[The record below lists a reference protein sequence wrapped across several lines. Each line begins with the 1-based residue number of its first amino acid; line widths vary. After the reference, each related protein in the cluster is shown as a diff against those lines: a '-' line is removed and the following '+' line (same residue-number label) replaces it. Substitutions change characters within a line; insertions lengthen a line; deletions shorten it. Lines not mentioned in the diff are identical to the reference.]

1 MRFLQSTNFAS
12 KRVIALILVFLMS
25 SGTAVAV
32 SSPASASTPGTYS
45 ITVKEKVGEVI
56 SVKPGVAVKA
66 CFIGTTNQ
74 WECVDASNSDA
85 QGIAVVSG
93 VTLAN
98 SSGYINFTAGGP
110 STSFSEAWGSVS
122 IINGVVSWSSD
133 LVLQP
138 TTWVEK
144 TVTAKYAV
152 SNKAVTN
159 AQIQLSKDENGWTR
173 TLWSTT
179 NAQGTATFKLD
190 TNLWGTA
197 VATVKLDEVLG
208 LHSSDSETLNFS
220 ATPPTHSAELVV
232 DALYTPGNF
241 TVDLKEKISGVDT
254 AVQNVTVNACHSGS
268 GNWDCSLTAVTNSQ
282 GIATFTGIS
291 LPGGTGYVSFYAGGP
306 GTTYSKTWSGQYV
319 VDGVPQWRPYPMYMT
334 STTWMETK
342 VTAVRAGTLA
352 ALKNAQV
359 KLSTTEQGWT
369 RTEYVTTNNLGE
381 ATIQLDANH
390 WGGNRVVT
398 AQIESW
404 SGFSSDPTI
413 VEKTVL
419 NGVTTAAVRLVTTSL
434 SYSLS
439 GTITDSNGQPFA
451 SKEICVSY
459 SSNQKS
465 SRIDVV
471 TSRTG
476 YYSLD
481 DVTGASVY
489 VYPGSCNSSEYGT
502 YDWMSPYYY
511 PSNKPAT
518 ATHNFQFTKTG
529 VTLRVT
535 DTNGQPAAFVPVQLK
550 DSFTYT
556 RSAVTDQFG
565 VATFTGLSPTTS
577 YTAAY
582 KRDQWHSDPLRF
594 ADKENST
601 TVSPGA
607 SNRMANETLVL
618 SRLPGA
624 IETPVTVSGRL
635 VGINGNA
642 ISNGTVQVGIYD
654 YSGNT
659 WSNINATARTDS
671 QGRFS
676 ISNLPHGSVNLSIS
690 ANGFRSSYTNFETSP
705 SSGNSYN
712 RGDFQ
717 MRTEIRGNFSY
728 SGVLRDSKG
737 APIPDMV
744 LVMNLPSGKSVQV
757 ETDPSGGFTFEN
769 LTSGW
774 HGIYAQSWYE
784 DYEWNY
790 WNVNLT
796 GTVLDASLTLT
807 SRESFTANAT
817 ASISGNVSEYL
828 DVRGPGSKVPVS
840 GACVYAYSWDG
851 GMGGGRAST
860 DANGNWTITG
870 LVDGEE
876 YWYYIQD
883 SCTYVPN
890 APVRFD
896 YQNKYEYPMSETKLT
911 AKNSGGVPGELLLKE
926 ISRSGTGSVSGRV
939 KDAEDYSNLAGVSV
953 SISRARGGIVVEP
966 VVTDSRG
973 EYSFQNLP
981 EGDYYLQIGD
991 FDQEATYNASWMS
1004 VEVGTDANRVNAL
1017 LTKASSSTL
1026 SGSVSGRVY
1035 DEFGKPHGS
1044 GAVNIWGA
1052 EDNAHYGW
1060 TFTDNSGDFTVKDL
1074 PVGVNLI
1081 VSILPQW
1088 QELAEFFTE
1097 ITITTGNSYVVNRVD
1112 LKTAA
1117 TISGAVSGLPTGE
1130 NAPSVNLYAELINKD
1145 NERILQ
1151 TTYVDPDT
1159 GQYVFN
1165 RVPEG
1170 TFVVRFTQ
1178 NPFNSGWD
1186 DGGYFAGGSEAEV
1199 TSVKPVYWNR
1209 TKFGTTDFNS
1219 AREIEINA
1227 GDTRRSINVEVS
1239 TGSKL
1244 VGTLS
1249 VATPD
1254 GTSLLTGTREVYV
1267 TAYQKRSNGNWLPV
1281 ATSYISGA
1289 TQSTFLIAGL
1299 AEGSYKLE
1307 FYDFRKGNN
1316 SLSTSYN
1323 GGASSLDDAPEIIV
1337 GAGQRVQA
1345 NHTMTIAPPEKSAQA
1360 FDLDDLGAEKLAEL
1374 KDEIVLNAEAAPGSE
1389 LEIFVGT
1396 EFAGE
1401 FVSAFA
1407 NSTPV
1412 VLGDWKQV
1420 NSQGYIKVKIPTTL
1434 PAGSH
1439 RIAVQDSRSVVFGW
1453 APITITAT
1461 ATAAVAA
1468 QPAAQPAAAKAKPKS
1483 SKAVVEAE
1491 PEEAEQNPA
1500 TTEEAVA
1507 APAATDSSGDWLLP
1521 LAGGFLLIAAVGT
1534 AWALRTRRVG
1544 IRRK

>member
-1 MRFLQSTNFAS
+1 
-12 KRVIALILVFLMS
+12 
-25 SGTAVAV
+25 
-32 SSPASASTPGTYS
+32 
-45 ITVKEKVGEVI
+45 
-56 SVKPGVAVKA
+56 
-66 CFIGTTNQ
+66 
-74 WECVDASNSDA
+74 
-85 QGIAVVSG
+85 
-93 VTLAN
+93 
-98 SSGYINFTAGGP
+98 
-110 STSFSEAWGSVS
+110 
-122 IINGVVSWSSD
+122 
-133 LVLQP
+133 
-138 TTWVEK
+138 
-144 TVTAKYAV
+144 
-152 SNKAVTN
+152 
-159 AQIQLSKDENGWTR
+159 
-173 TLWSTT
+173 
-179 NAQGTATFKLD
+179 
-190 TNLWGTA
+190 
-197 VATVKLDEVLG
+197 
-208 LHSSDSETLNFS
+208 
-220 ATPPTHSAELVV
+220 
-232 DALYTPGNF
+232 
-241 TVDLKEKISGVDT
+241 
-254 AVQNVTVNACHSGS
+254 
-268 GNWDCSLTAVTNSQ
+268 
-282 GIATFTGIS
+282 
-291 LPGGTGYVSFYAGGP
+291 
-306 GTTYSKTWSGQYV
+306 
-319 VDGVPQWRPYPMYMT
+319 
-334 STTWMETK
+334 
-342 VTAVRAGTLA
+342 
-352 ALKNAQV
+352 
-359 KLSTTEQGWT
+359 
-369 RTEYVTTNNLGE
+369 
-381 ATIQLDANH
+381 
-390 WGGNRVVT
+390 
-398 AQIESW
+398 
-404 SGFSSDPTI
+404 
-413 VEKTVL
+413 
-419 NGVTTAAVRLVTTSL
+419 
-434 SYSLS
+434 
-439 GTITDSNGQPFA
+439 
-451 SKEICVSY
+451 
-459 SSNQKS
+459 
-465 SRIDVV
+465 
-471 TSRTG
+471 
-476 YYSLD
+476 
-481 DVTGASVY
+481 
-489 VYPGSCNSSEYGT
+489 
-502 YDWMSPYYY
+502 
-511 PSNKPAT
+511 
-518 ATHNFQFTKTG
+518 
-529 VTLRVT
+529 
-535 DTNGQPAAFVPVQLK
+535 
-550 DSFTYT
+550 
-556 RSAVTDQFG
+556 
-565 VATFTGLSPTTS
+565 
-577 YTAAY
+577 
-582 KRDQWHSDPLRF
+582 
-594 ADKENST
+594 
-601 TVSPGA
+601 
-607 SNRMANETLVL
+607 
-618 SRLPGA
+618 
-624 IETPVTVSGRL
+624 
-635 VGINGNA
+635 
-642 ISNGTVQVGIYD
+642 
-654 YSGNT
+654 
-659 WSNINATARTDS
+659 
-671 QGRFS
+671 
-676 ISNLPHGSVNLSIS
+676 
-690 ANGFRSSYTNFETSP
+690 
-705 SSGNSYN
+705 
-712 RGDFQ
+712 
-717 MRTEIRGNFSY
+717 
-728 SGVLRDSKG
+728 
-737 APIPDMV
+737 MV
-744 LVMNLPSGKSVQV
+744 LVMNRPGGGQVEV

-790 WNVNLT
+790 WNVNLA
-796 GTVLDASLTLT
+796 GTVIDAALTLT

-828 DVRGPGSKVPVS
+828 DVMGPGSKVPVS

-851 GMGGGRAST
+851 GMGGGSAST
-860 DANGNWTITG
+860 DSNGNWTITG

-876 YWYYIQD
+876 YSYYIQD
-883 SCTYVPN
+883 SCDYVPDT
-890 APVRFD
+890 PVRFD
-896 YQNKYEYPMSETKLT
+896 YEDKYEYPMSDTKLT

-953 SISRARGGIVVEP
+953 SIYRARGGIVIEP

-1017 LTKASSSTL
+1017 LTKSTSSTL

-1074 PVGVNLI
+1074 PVGVKLM

-1112 LKTAA
+1112 LNTAA
-1117 TISGAVSGLPTGE
+1117 TISGAVSGLPSGE

-1159 GQYVFN
+1159 GQYVFD

-1178 NPFNSGWD
+1178 NPFNSGWY

-1219 AREIEINA
+1219 AREIEINP

-1323 GGASSLDDAPEIIV
+1323 GGASSLDTAPEIVV

-1461 ATAAVAA
+1461 AAVAA

-1491 PEEAEQNPA
+1491 SEEAEQKPA
-1500 TTEEAVA
+1500 PTEETVA
-1507 APAATDSSGDWLLP
+1507 APAATDSSGDWLFP

-1534 AWALRTRRVG
+1534 ALAMRTRKVG